1 MDPEPPHV
9 TRELFARRTVL
20 LFGEIGPALAE
31 RVTAQLLALDA
42 ASADPIRLFV
52 CSPGGHVESG
62 DTIFDV
68 IRFVRAEVTA
78 IGSGWVASAGA
89 LVFCACARERR
100 VALPNTRFLLH
111 EPRGG
116 VGGSASDIEV
126 EAGQLLAMRARLHRI
141 FAEATGRSVEQ
152 IAHDTRRDH
161 WMTAEEAVAYGLVGR
176 VVGRESDLSDRREAP
191 QSG

>member
-1 MDPEPPHV
+1 MDPEPSTL

-42 ASADPIRLFV
+42 ASTEPIRLFV

-89 LVFCACARERR
+89 LVFCACPRERR
-100 VALPNTRFLLH
+100 FALPNTRFLLH

-126 EAGQLLAMRARLHRI
+126 EAGQLLAMRTRLLGI
-141 FAEATGRSVEQ
+141 FADATGRSVEQ
-152 IAHDTRRDH
+152 LAHDTRRDH
-161 WMTAEEAVAYGLVGR
+161 WMSAEQAVGYGLVGR
-176 VVGRESDLSDRREAP
+176 VIRAEAELRTEP
-191 QSG
+191 